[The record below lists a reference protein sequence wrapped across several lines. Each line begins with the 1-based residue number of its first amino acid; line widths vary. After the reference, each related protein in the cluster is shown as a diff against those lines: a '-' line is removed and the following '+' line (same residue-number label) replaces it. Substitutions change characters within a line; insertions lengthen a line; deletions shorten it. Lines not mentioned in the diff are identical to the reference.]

1 VDRNSK
7 QKGLVNFLTLLVL
20 GGAVF
25 ATGRYAGALAGQV
38 AAVFFGVG
46 ALIALVS
53 WFQMRLEER
62 ELAEQMELEELAR
75 TKTSSTLFEAKE
87 ASFLPART
95 ARIQFEKYFVSIF
108 MVALLTAEIVGFVL
122 LWRWLGRG
130 EFTGVVPARMMVA
143 LGLFAGLALV
153 LFMIGRF
160 MVTMARVENNR
171 LLRPTANFI
180 LLGAYLAALAA
191 AAVVGDKIDFPKA
204 DLYAAKLLCVLLGL
218 VALEGILT
226 VIFELYRPRL
236 KGRIARPLYDSRL
249 IGLLAQPE
257 GLVATAAQTL
267 DYQFGFKV
275 SETWFFRML
284 KERLGLMF
292 VIQFSVLLAST
303 CVVFIEPGEQAL
315 LERFGKP
322 VAGREVLPPGPHVKL
337 PWPVDKVYRY
347 PTEQIQSLLVGSMPK
362 DNEVHSVV
370 LWTVSHMQDEVNYIV
385 ADRTY
390 GGVTTETEGRADRKV
405 PPVSLLT
412 TSVPIQYQVTNIL
425 DWVYRHKSGSNLLQQ
440 LATREVVRYL
450 VSADVNELMSS
461 QRQAAADELRARIQT
476 AALAQQLGVKVLFVG
491 LQDMH
496 PPVKVAPEYEKVV
509 AARQRRQAAII
520 TAEAE
525 AVRTNTLAG
534 AQALAI
540 TNRAEAARLDLELR
554 ETARAAAFTNQIP
567 AFAAAPDVY
576 RQRLYAQVFPRAVAK
591 ARKYVIVSTNTHNV
605 ITFDLQHNAMDNMI
619 QQQAESILK
628 SDQ

>member
-7 QKGLVNFLTLLVL
+7 QKGLVNLMALLVF

-25 ATGRYAGALAGQV
+25 ATGHYAGAVAGKV
-38 AAVFFGVG
+38 AAVFFGIG
-46 ALIALVS
+46 ALVALVS

-62 ELAEQMELEELAR
+62 EAAEQMELEELAR
-75 TKTSSTLFEAKE
+75 TKTSSSLFEAKE

-108 MVALLTAEIVGFVL
+108 MVALIGAELVGFVW

-130 EFTGVVPARMMVA
+130 ELTGIVPERMMVA
-143 LGLFAGLALV
+143 LGLFAGIALM

-171 LLRPTANFI
+171 LLRPMANFV
-180 LLGAYLAALAA
+180 LLGAYLAAVAA
-191 AAVVGDKIDFPKA
+191 AAVVGDKIDFPRA
-204 DLYAAKLLCVLLGL
+204 DLYVAKAFCVLLGL
-218 VALEGILT
+218 VALEGVVG

-236 KGRIARPLYDSRL
+236 KGRVARPLYDSRL

-275 SETWFFRML
+275 SETWFFRTL
-284 KERLGLMF
+284 KERIGVVF
-292 VIQFSVLLAST
+292 AVQFAVLLAST
-303 CVVFIEPGEQAL
+303 CVVFLEPGEQAV

-322 VAGREVLPPGPHVKL
+322 VASREVLHPGPHLKL

-347 PTEQIQSLLVGSMPK
+347 PTEQIQSLLVGSVPR
-362 DNEVHSVV
+362 DNEQHSVV
-370 LWTVSHMQDEVNYIV
+370 LWTVSHMKDEVNYIV

-390 GGVTTETEGRADRKV
+390 GDEPVELDSRTGRRA

-412 TSVPIQYQVTNIL
+412 TSVPIQFQVTNIL
-425 DWVYRHKSGSNLLQQ
+425 HWVYNHRSGSNLLQQ

-450 VSADVNELMSS
+450 VSADVNELMSR
-461 QRQAAADELRARIQT
+461 QRQAAADELRTRIQ
-476 AALAQQLGVKVLFVG
+476 AATVERELGVKILFVG
-491 LQDMH
+491 LHDLH
-496 PPVKVAPEYEKVV
+496 PPIKVAPEYEKVV

-520 TAEAE
+520 TAEA
-525 AVRTNTLAG
+525 AAIRTNTLAG

-576 RQRLYAQVFPRAVAK
+576 RQRLYAQVFPTAVAK
-591 ARKYVIVSTNTHNV
+591 ARKYVIVSTNTHPV
-605 ITFDLQHNAMDNMI
+605 ITFDLQHNPMDDMLR
-619 QQQAESILK
+619 QQAESILG

>member
-1 VDRNSK
+1 
-7 QKGLVNFLTLLVL
+7 LYP
-20 GGAVF
+20 GGH
-25 ATGRYAGALAGQV
+25 L
-38 AAVFFGVG
+38 
-46 ALIALVS
+46 
-53 WFQMRLEER
+53 
-62 ELAEQMELEELAR
+62 
-75 TKTSSTLFEAKE
+75 
-87 ASFLPART
+87 
-95 ARIQFEKYFVSIF
+95 
-108 MVALLTAEIVGFVL
+108 
-122 LWRWLGRG
+122 
-130 EFTGVVPARMMVA
+130 
-143 LGLFAGLALV
+143 
-153 LFMIGRF
+153 
-160 MVTMARVENNR
+160 
-171 LLRPTANFI
+171 
-180 LLGAYLAALAA
+180 
-191 AAVVGDKIDFPKA
+191 
-204 DLYAAKLLCVLLGL
+204 
-218 VALEGILT
+218 
-226 VIFELYRPRL
+226 
-236 KGRIARPLYDSRL
+236 
-249 IGLLAQPE
+249 
-257 GLVATAAQTL
+257 
-267 DYQFGFKV
+267 
-275 SETWFFRML
+275 
-284 KERLGLMF
+284 
-292 VIQFSVLLAST
+292 
-303 CVVFIEPGEQAL
+303 
-315 LERFGKP
+315 
-322 VAGREVLPPGPHVKL
+322 KL
-337 PWPVDKVYRY
+337 PWPADKVYRY
-347 PTEQIQSLLVGSMPK
+347 PTEQIQSLLVGSVPK

-390 GGVTTETEGRADRKV
+390 GGVSTEADERSGRKV

-450 VSADVNELMSS
+450 VSADVNELMSN
-461 QRQAAADELRARIQT
+461 QRQAAADELRARIQA

-576 RQRLYAQVFPRAVAK
+576 RQRLYAQTFPRAVK
-591 ARKYVIVSTNTHNV
+591 SARKYVIVSTNTQHV

-619 QQQAESILK
+619 QQQADSILK